1 MNGKTSRAR
10 AFSYYPTPCSRR
22 RPHHGCHLG
31 KLRKRSHPGNL
42 CDDVARATTR
52 GGAESSVSSRG
63 VLVQRVID
71 GDTVVLANGDRVRY
85 IGMDTPERGEPFF
98 DEATEFNR
106 RLVEGRRVRL
116 MKDESDKDR
125 FGRLL
130 RYAYSQVIYWSTQN
144 LVREGLAEGKRYEPD
159 VKFANCFDGLMQEA
173 RDAKR
178 GMWEP

>member
-1 MNGKTSRAR
+1 MNGKTSRTHSFPATQLL
-10 AFSYYPTPCSRR
+10 ALAVALLVGVLASCSSAPT
-22 RPHHGCHLG
+22 LET
-31 KLRKRSHPGNL
+31 

-52 GGAESSVSSRG
+52 GGAESSTASRG

-98 DEATEFNR
+98 DEATEYNR

-130 RYAYSQVIYWSTQN
+130 RYALAGDILIN
-144 LVREGLAEGKRYEPD
+144 AELVREGLAEAKRYNPD
-159 VKFANCFDGLMQEA
+159 VKFADCFDELMQEA
-173 RDAKR
+173 SDAKR